1 MLERIT
7 PLVLTY
13 NEAPNIGRT
22 LGRLTWA
29 RDIVV
34 VDSYSDDETVSLV
47 SKFPQARVVRRE
59 FDSLEGQWNY
69 ALEHTGIS
77 TEWVLALDADYVLTP
92 AFVEELGRLRPA
104 GDVNGYRAAF
114 KYCVYGRPLRGSAY
128 PPVTVLYRRAHA
140 RYRQDGHAHRVVVSG
155 RVEPLRESVLHDDR
169 KSVARWL
176 HSQGIYQ
183 RQELDKL
190 EAADRSRL
198 GWPDRVRRRGVFAPF
213 LALFYCLF
221 IRRGILD
228 GKAGL
233 FYAYQRMLAETI
245 LSTYLLDREL
255 ERSAAGRGPEAE
267 SAAPPAGVESV

>member
-1 MLERIT
+1 MLEQIT

-13 NEAPNIGRT
+13 NEAPNIVRT

-34 VDSYSDDETVSLV
+34 VDSYSDDETISLV
-47 SKFPQARVVRRE
+47 SKFPQARVVRRK
-59 FDSLEGQWNY
+59 FDSLESQWNY

-92 AFVEELGRLRPA
+92 AFVEEVGRLRPA
-104 GDVNGYRAAF
+104 DDVSGYRAAF
-114 KYCVYGRPLRGSAY
+114 KYCVYGQPLRGSAY
-128 PPVTVLYRRAHA
+128 PPVTVLYRRDRAH
-140 RYRQDGHAHRVVVSG
+140 YRQDGHAHRVVVSG

-169 KSVARWL
+169 KSPARWL
-176 HSQGIYQ
+176 HSQSIYQ

-190 EAADRSRL
+190 GAADQSQL
-198 GWPDRVRRRGVFAPF
+198 GWPDRIRRRGVFAPF

-233 FYAYQRMLAETI
+233 LYAYQRMLAETI

-255 ERSAAGRGPEAE
+255 RRAEAGRGPEAE
-267 SAAPPAGVESV
+267 AAAAPAGVESV